1 MALKAC
7 KKCKRL
13 VKGSKCPV
21 CKDTKLIDN
30 WKGKVIIIN
39 PENSMIAKKL
49 DISEAGEYA
58 IRL

>member
-1 MALKAC
+1 MGLKAC

-21 CKDTKLIDN
+21 CKDAKLIEA

-39 PENSMIAKKL
+39 AEKSLIAKKL
-49 DISEAGEYA
+49 NISEAGEYA
-58 IRL
+58 IRI